1 MENQSLK
8 SESFIQKELPT
19 CYKQVA
25 IESLSRFFKDPH
37 ILGDHINHHVTSP
50 ITSSTKFSEFLPLN
64 FHQNGS
70 SSSTTTTTTT
80 RSSSTSQHHQ
90 DQGSYNNIIPL
101 NNFLESFHNHHQ
113 VLLDHQT
120 CSNSSPNS
128 LSSSNYPTLGLFL
141 QEPSILEISK
151 RAAESL
157 SNKSHHKSSAA
168 LFPMSSSL
176 GHESQIHYQEA
187 TNTTNWLKMNQTLSN
202 CTSTKGFSDY
212 WLSTTKTQPMKS
224 TGSSRKSSLIH
235 YQKSSSSSSPSPSPS
250 SVIASQGKLF
260 RGVRQRHWGKWV
272 AEIRLPRN
280 RTRVWLGT
288 FDTAEDAAFAYDTAA
303 YMLRG
308 DYAHLNFPHLKN
320 QLKANSINGNTAS
333 LLEAKI
339 RAISAQSKKANNND
353 NIIDNRDEIISPKGL
368 SDHENSTIKNA
379 ITRNQEVENNSEK
392 LIEITKVKNINQ
404 ENVDGVQLSR
414 MPSLDM
420 DMIWDALLVSDS
432 S

>member
-1 MENQSLK
+1 MENQSPK
-8 SESFIQKELPT
+8 SESFMQKELPT
-19 CYKQVA
+19 CYKQVTV
-25 IESLSRFFKDPH
+25 ESLSRFFKDPH
-37 ILGDHINHHVTSP
+37 IFGDLNHESSVSVGSNMPSNLNSP
-50 ITSSTKFSEFLPLN
+50 SKFSEFLPLN

-70 SSSTTTTTTT
+70 SSSL
-80 RSSSTSQHHQ
+80 SSSSSHQHQ
-90 DQGSYNNIIPL
+90 DQRNDNIIPL
-101 NNFLESFHNHHQ
+101 NNFLDSFHHQ
-113 VLLDHQT
+113 VLDHQT
-120 CSNSSPNS
+120 CSSPNS
-128 LSSSNYPTLGLFL
+128 LSSDYPTLGLFL

-157 SNKSHHKSSAA
+157 SNKSHKSSAA
-168 LFPMSSSL
+168 LFPMSSL

-187 TNTTNWLKMNQTLSN
+187 EATNITNWLKMNQTITN
-202 CTSTKGFSDY
+202 CTTTKGFSDY
-212 WLSTTKTQPMKS
+212 WLSTTKTQPMKF
-224 TGSSRKSSLIH
+224 TGSRKSSLH
-235 YQKSSSSSSPSPSPS
+235 YHQGNQKSSSSSSPHS
-250 SVIASQGKLF
+250 SMIASQGKLF

-320 QLKANSINGNTAS
+320 QLKANSVNGNTAS

-339 RAISAQSKKANNND
+339 RAISAQSKKG
-353 NIIDNRDEIISPKGL
+353 NIIDRDEISPKGL
-368 SDHENSTIKNA
+368 LDEKSTIKNA
-379 ITRNQEVENNSEK
+379 ITQNQEMENNSEK
-392 LIEITKVKNINQ
+392 MKNNQ
-404 ENVDGVQLSR
+404 ENIDGVQLSR

-420 DMIWDALLVSDS
+420 DMIWDALLISDS

>member
-1 MENQSLK
+1 MENQSPK
-8 SESFIQKELPT
+8 SESFMQKELPT

-37 ILGDHINHHVTSP
+37 ILGDINHGSSISVGSNMKSN
-50 ITSSTKFSEFLPLN
+50 SSTKFSEFLPLN

-70 SSSTTTTTTT
+70 SSSSL
-80 RSSSTSQHHQ
+80 SSSSSQHHQ
-90 DQGSYNNIIPL
+90 DQGNNNIIPL
-101 NNFLESFHNHHQ
+101 NNFLDSFHHQ
-113 VLLDHQT
+113 VLDHQT
-120 CSNSSPNS
+120 CSSPTNS
-128 LSSSNYPTLGLFL
+128 LSSNYPSLGLFL

-157 SNKSHHKSSAA
+157 SNKSHRSSAA
-168 LFPMSSSL
+168 LFPMSSL
-176 GHESQIHYQEA
+176 GHQSQIHYQEA
-187 TNTTNWLKMNQTLSN
+187 EAINTTNWLKMNHTLTN

-212 WLSTTKTQPMKS
+212 WLSTTITQPMKF
-224 TGSSRKSSLIH
+224 TGSRKSSLIH
-235 YQKSSSSSSPSPSPS
+235 YHQGNQKSSSSSSPSSL
-250 SVIASQGKLF
+250 IASQGKLF

-308 DYAHLNFPHLKN
+308 DYAHLNFPHLKD
-320 QLKANSINGNTAS
+320 QLKANSISGNTAS

-339 RAISAQSKKANNND
+339 RAIAAQSQKAN
-353 NIIDNRDEIISPKGL
+353 IEVSPKGL
-368 SDHENSTIKNA
+368 SDENSTIKNA
-379 ITRNQEVENNSEK
+379 IIQNQEMENNSEK
-392 LIEITKVKNINQ
+392 LEINDKVRNINQ

>member
-1 MENQSLK
+1 MENQSPK
-8 SESFIQKELPT
+8 SESFMQKELPT
-19 CYKQVA
+19 CYKQVP

-37 ILGDHINHHVTSP
+37 ILNHE
-50 ITSSTKFSEFLPLN
+50 SSISDGSDMKSNSSIKLSEFLPLN
-64 FHQNGS
+64 FHQNES
-70 SSSTTTTTTT
+70 SSSLSL
-80 RSSSTSQHHQ
+80 SSSSSQHHQ
-90 DQGSYNNIIPL
+90 DQGNNNIIPL
-101 NNFLESFHNHHQ
+101 NNFLDSFHHQ
-113 VLLDHQT
+113 VLDHQT
-120 CSNSSPNS
+120 CSSSPNS
-128 LSSSNYPTLGLFL
+128 LSSNYPTLGLFL

-157 SNKSHHKSSAA
+157 SNKSHKSSAA
-168 LFPMSSSL
+168 LFPMSSL
-176 GHESQIHYQEA
+176 GHESQIHNQEAEA
-187 TNTTNWLKMNQTLSN
+187 TNTTNWLKMNHTLTN

-212 WLSTTKTQPMKS
+212 WLSTTKTQPMKF
-224 TGSSRKSSLIH
+224 TGSRKSSLH
-235 YQKSSSSSSPSPSPS
+235 CHQGSQKSSSSFSSPS

-320 QLKANSINGNTAS
+320 QLKANSMNGNTAS

-339 RAISAQSKKANNND
+339 RATSAQSKKG
-353 NIIDNRDEIISPKGL
+353 NIIDRDEISPKGL
-368 SDHENSTIKNA
+368 LDEKSTIKNA
-379 ITRNQEVENNSEK
+379 ITQNQEMENNSEK
-392 LIEITKVKNINQ
+392 MKNNQ
-404 ENVDGVQLSR
+404 ENIDGVQLSR

-420 DMIWDALLVSDS
+420 DMIWDALLISDS